1 MEKFII
7 EKLKAGDEKVFKY
20 IYDQHYVLLCH
31 FANHI
36 LNDTFLAEE
45 IVNDTISYLWEHR
58 AEIDITCSI
67 RAYLIRAVR
76 NRCLNEL
83 NSLSHRKELNFSSFT
98 LPENLEFPDAVF
110 TPGDHPLNLL
120 LEQEL
125 EYELTRNI
133 EKLPDEC
140 RTIFKKS
147 RFEQKKY
154 DEIAAELN
162 ISVNT
167 VKYHIK
173 NALSFLRKHLGD
185 YLKLLMI
192 YFLSGI

>member
-1 MEKFII
+1 MEKIII
-7 EKLKAGDEKVFKY
+7 EKLKAGDEKIFKF
-20 IYDQHYVLLCH
+20 IYEQHYVLLCR
-31 FANHI
+31 FANQI
-36 LNDTFLAEE
+36 LNDVFLAEE
-45 IVNDTISYLWEHR
+45 IVNDTIFYLWEHR
-58 AEIDITCSI
+58 AEIEITYSI

-83 NSLSHRKELNFSSFT
+83 NSLSHRKELNFSSVK
-98 LPENLEFPDAVF
+98 LPENMEFSDMIS
-110 TPGDHPLNLL
+110 TSGDEDHPLSLL
-120 LEQEL
+120 LEHEFEDEL
-125 EYELTRNI
+125 IRSI

-162 ISVNT
+162 VSINT

-173 NALSFLRKHLGD
+173 KALSFLRKQLGE
-185 YLKLLMI
+185 
-192 YFLSGI
+192 